1 VINANPKE
9 KNPPCPIQLP
19 GMGRAGTMAK
29 AAPREQPRDLEHGW
43 TGRNRNIWF
52 GLQVNWP
59 PPSAP
64 VPRHVH
70 QATRDGEGH
79 RNQCL
84 MCLEPGHNY
93 QSCMWYWA
101 WLLSVDDPHQETIDT
116 MPDATRELLR
126 RHLEVMDRG
135 HELDLPVG
143 QTIAMGINIIAQ
155 GAENDL
161 GPLDRYGERLERQEL
176 AQQLDNPMGW
186 QHMDIGQLRA
196 MVQNRFT
203 NMPTRECRGRYSGG
217 YPKQAPPVA
226 PGATSPGTATSAATG
241 TAAAPGTHSAAS
253 MGSADVLQQQQ
264 AIFDQQ
270 AQQSQE
276 HQAPQEQ
283 HSDKSAE
290 TWNENQVDYE
300 SEY

>member
-1 VINANPKE
+1 
-9 KNPPCPIQLP
+9 
-19 GMGRAGTMAK
+19 
-29 AAPREQPRDLEHGW
+29 
-43 TGRNRNIWF
+43 
-52 GLQVNWP
+52 
-59 PPSAP
+59 
-64 VPRHVH
+64 
-70 QATRDGEGH
+70 
-79 RNQCL
+79 
-84 MCLEPGHNY
+84 
-93 QSCMWYWA
+93 
-101 WLLSVDDPHQETIDT
+101 
-116 MPDATRELLR
+116 
-126 RHLEVMDRG
+126 
-135 HELDLPVG
+135 
-143 QTIAMGINIIAQ
+143 MGINIIAQ

-203 NMPTRECRGRYSGG
+203 NMPTRESRGRYSGG
-217 YPKQAPPVA
+217 YPKQAPPAA

-241 TAAAPGTHSAAS
+241 TAAAPATHSAAS